1 MFGIKIHL
9 SKLDLNSSIY
19 FGGDK
24 MASTERSGKI
34 QTVLGLIEPDELGIT
49 LTHEHALI
57 DLSCYF
63 VMPEE
68 ATERWYIDKP
78 VTMDIRGNIGKRWSH
93 NKDIQLL
100 IDEKHQTEE
109 VYKYYLAGG
118 NSFVDTTSIGIGRDP
133 LALSRMSRATGLN
146 IIMGAS
152 HYVPVSY
159 PEDMDE
165 RSEQQITDQI
175 IGDITV
181 GVKDTGVKSGII
193 GEVGNFWPTNETSR
207 KILRASAN
215 ASVETGSAILI
226 HPGFHPDAP
235 MHHINDLIEAGAD
248 PSRIIMG
255 HLDTFPDME
264 VIKQVAET
272 GAYLEYDTFG
282 NEDTVWGAVADQPI
296 FIPTDVQRM
305 QRIEQL
311 IEWGFESQ
319 IVIAQDVCFKSGI
332 TSHGGKGYA
341 HILESIVPRMRKRGF
356 SNQNIDNILIENPKR
371 ILTFK

>member
-1 MFGIKIHL
+1 
-9 SKLDLNSSIY
+9 
-19 FGGDK
+19 
-24 MASTERSGKI
+24 
-34 QTVLGLIEPDELGIT
+34 
-49 LTHEHALI
+49 
-57 DLSCYF
+57 
-63 VMPEE
+63 
-68 ATERWYIDKP
+68 
-78 VTMDIRGNIGKRWSH
+78 
-93 NKDIQLL
+93 
-100 IDEKHQTEE
+100 
-109 VYKYYLAGG
+109 
-118 NSFVDTTSIGIGRDP
+118 
-133 LALSRMSRATGLN
+133 
-146 IIMGAS
+146 
-152 HYVPVSY
+152 
-159 PEDMDE
+159 MDE

-207 KILRASAN
+207 KILRASAH
-215 ASVETGSAILI
+215 ASVETGAAILI
-226 HPGFHPDAP
+226 HPGFHPDSL
-235 MHHINDLIEAGAD
+235 MHHLNDLIEAGAD
-248 PSRIIMG
+248 PTRIIMG
-255 HLDTFPDME
+255 HLDTFPDMDI
-264 VIKQVAET
+264 IKQVAET

-319 IVIAQDVCFKSGI
+319 IVIAQDVCFKSHI

-356 SNQNIDNILIENPKR
+356 SNENIDNILIENPKR

>member
-1 MFGIKIHL
+1 M
-9 SKLDLNSSIY
+9 NS
-19 FGGDK
+19 
-24 MASTERSGKI
+24 ERSGKI
-34 QTVLGLIEPDELGIT
+34 QTVLGLIEPSELGIT

-68 ATERWYIDKP
+68 ATERWYVDKP
-78 VTMDIRGNIGKRWSH
+78 LTMEILGGIHNRWAN
-93 NKDIQLL
+93 NKDLQLL
-100 IDEKHQTEE
+100 IDEKDQTEE
-109 VYKYYLAGG
+109 IYKYYLAGG

-133 LALSRMSRATGLN
+133 LALARMSRATGLN

-159 PEDMDE
+159 PDDMDE

-181 GVKDTGVKSGII
+181 GVKDTGIKSGII

-207 KILRASAN
+207 KILRASAH
-215 ASVETGSAILI
+215 ASVETGAAILI
-226 HPGFHPDAP
+226 HPGFHPDAL
-235 MHHINDLIEAGAD
+235 MHHLNDLIEAGAD
-248 PSRIIMG
+248 PSRVIMG
-255 HLDTFPDME
+255 HLDTFPNMD
-264 VIKQVAET
+264 VIKQIADT

-282 NEDTVWGAVADQPI
+282 SEDTVWGAVADQPI

-305 QRIEQL
+305 QRIENL
-311 IEWGFESQ
+311 IEWGYESQ
-319 IVIAQDVCFKSGI
+319 IVIAQDVCFKHWA
-332 TSHGGKGYA
+332 TKYGGKGYA
-341 HILESIVPRMRKRGF
+341 HILENIVPRMRKRGF
-356 SNQNIDNILIENPKR
+356 SNENIDNILIENPKR

>member
-1 MFGIKIHL
+1 M
-9 SKLDLNSSIY
+9 
-19 FGGDK
+19 
-24 MASTERSGKI
+24 SGKI

-68 ATERWYIDKP
+68 ATERWYVDKP
-78 VTMDIRGNIGKRWSH
+78 VTMDVLAHVSPKWVN
-93 NKDIQLL
+93 NKDDQLL
-100 IDEKHQTEE
+100 VDEKQQTEE
-109 VYKYYLAGG
+109 IYKYYLAGG

-133 LALSRMSRATGLN
+133 LALARMSRATGLN

-159 PEDMDE
+159 PDDMDE

-207 KILRASAN
+207 KILRASAH
-215 ASVETGSAILI
+215 ASVETGAAILI
-226 HPGFHPDAP
+226 HPGFHRDSL
-235 MHHINDLIEAGAD
+235 MHHLNDLIEAGAD
-248 PSRIIMG
+248 PTRIIMG
-255 HLDTFPDME
+255 HLDTFPDMDI
-264 VIKQVAET
+264 IKQVAET

-319 IVIAQDVCFKSGI
+319 IVIAQDVCFKSHI

-356 SNQNIDNILIENPKR
+356 SNENIDNILIENPKR

>member
-1 MFGIKIHL
+1 
-9 SKLDLNSSIY
+9 
-19 FGGDK
+19 
-24 MASTERSGKI
+24 MASTEMSGKI

-68 ATERWYIDKP
+68 ATERWYVDKP
-78 VTMDIRGNIGKRWSH
+78 FTMDIRGNIGKRWSH

-109 VYKYYLAGG
+109 IYKYYLAGG

-159 PEDMDE
+159 PDDMDE

-181 GVKDTGVKSGII
+181 GVKDTGIKSGII

-215 ASVETGSAILI
+215 ASVETGAAILI
-226 HPGFHPDAP
+226 HPGFHPDSL
-235 MHHINDLIEAGAD
+235 MHHLNDLIEAGAD

-255 HLDTFPDME
+255 HLDTFPME
-264 VIKQVAET
+264 VVKQVAET

-282 NEDTVWGAVADQPI
+282 CEQSLLDSDSLPTDPRMTM
-296 FIPTDVQRM
+296 PTDVQRM
-305 QRIEQL
+305 ERLEQL
-311 IEWGFESQ
+311 IEWGYEDK
-319 IVIAQDVCFKSGI
+319 IVVAQDICFKHWS
-332 TSHGGKGYA
+332 SSYGGQGYA

-356 SNQNIDNILIENPKR
+356 SNENIENILIENPKR

>member
-1 MFGIKIHL
+1 M
-9 SKLDLNSSIY
+9 NS
-19 FGGDK
+19 
-24 MASTERSGKI
+24 ERSGKI
-34 QTVLGLIEPDELGIT
+34 QTVLGLIEPSELGIT

-68 ATERWYIDKP
+68 ATERWYVDKP
-78 VTMDIRGNIGKRWSH
+78 LTMEILGGIHNRWAN
-93 NKDIQLL
+93 NKDLQLL
-100 IDEKHQTEE
+100 IDEKDQTEE
-109 VYKYYLAGG
+109 IYKYYLAGG

-133 LALSRMSRATGLN
+133 LALARMSRATGLN

-159 PEDMDE
+159 PDDMDE

-175 IGDITV
+175 IGDVTV
-181 GVKDTGVKSGII
+181 GVKDTGIKSGII

-207 KILRASAN
+207 KILRASAH
-215 ASVETGSAILI
+215 ASVETGAAILI
-226 HPGFHPDAP
+226 HPGFHPDAL
-235 MHHINDLIEAGAD
+235 MHHLNDLIEAGAD
-248 PSRIIMG
+248 PSRVIMG
-255 HLDTFPDME
+255 HLDTFPNMD
-264 VIKQVAET
+264 VIKQIADT

-282 NEDTVWGAVADQPI
+282 SEDTVWGAVADQPI

-305 QRIEQL
+305 QRIENL
-311 IEWGFESQ
+311 IEWGYESQ
-319 IVIAQDVCFKSGI
+319 IVIAQDVCFKSHL
-332 TSHGGKGYA
+332 TSHGGKGYS

-356 SNQNIDNILIENPKR
+356 SNENIDNILIENPKR

>member
-1 MFGIKIHL
+1 M
-9 SKLDLNSSIY
+9 NS
-19 FGGDK
+19 
-24 MASTERSGKI
+24 ERSGKI
-34 QTVLGLIEPDELGIT
+34 QTVLGLIEPSELGIT

-68 ATERWYIDKP
+68 ATERWYVDKP
-78 VTMDIRGNIGKRWSH
+78 LTMEILGGIHNRWAN
-93 NKDIQLL
+93 NKDLQLL
-100 IDEKHQTEE
+100 IDEKDQTEE
-109 VYKYYLAGG
+109 IYKYYLAGG

-133 LALSRMSRATGLN
+133 LALARMSRATGLN

-159 PEDMDE
+159 PDDMDE

-181 GVKDTGVKSGII
+181 GVKDTGIKSGII

-207 KILRASAN
+207 KILRASAH
-215 ASVETGSAILI
+215 ASVETGAAILI
-226 HPGFHPDAP
+226 HPGFHPDAL
-235 MHHINDLIEAGAD
+235 MHHLNDLIEAGAD
-248 PSRIIMG
+248 PSRVIMG
-255 HLDTFPDME
+255 HLDTFPNMD
-264 VIKQVAET
+264 VIKQIADT

-282 NEDTVWGAVADQPI
+282 SEDTVWGAVADQPI

-305 QRIEQL
+305 QRIENL
-311 IEWGFESQ
+311 IEWGYESQ
-319 IVIAQDVCFKSGI
+319 IVIAQDVCFKSHL
-332 TSHGGKGYA
+332 TSHGGKGYS

-356 SNQNIDNILIENPKR
+356 SNENIDNILIENPKR

>member
-1 MFGIKIHL
+1 
-9 SKLDLNSSIY
+9 
-19 FGGDK
+19 
-24 MASTERSGKI
+24 MASTERTGKI

-78 VTMDIRGNIGKRWSH
+78 FTMDIRGNIGKRWSH

-100 IDEKHQTEE
+100 IDEKDQTEE
-109 VYKYYLAGG
+109 IYKYYLAGG

-133 LALSRMSRATGLN
+133 LALARMSRATGLN

-159 PEDMDE
+159 PDDMDE

-181 GVKDTGVKSGII
+181 GVKDTGIKSGII

-207 KILRASAN
+207 KILRASAH
-215 ASVETGSAILI
+215 ASVETGAAILI
-226 HPGFHPDAP
+226 HPGFHPDAL
-235 MHHINDLIEAGAD
+235 MHHLNDLIEAGAD
-248 PSRIIMG
+248 PSRVIMG
-255 HLDTFPDME
+255 HLDTFPNMD
-264 VIKQVAET
+264 VIKQIADT

-282 NEDTVWGAVADQPI
+282 SEDTVWGAVADQPI

-305 QRIEQL
+305 QRIENL
-311 IEWGFESQ
+311 IEWGYESQ
-319 IVIAQDVCFKSGI
+319 IVIAQDVCFKHWA
-332 TSHGGKGYA
+332 TKYGGKGYA
-341 HILESIVPRMRKRGF
+341 HILENIVPRMRKRGF
-356 SNQNIDNILIENPKR
+356 SNENIDNILIENPKR

>member
-1 MFGIKIHL
+1 
-9 SKLDLNSSIY
+9 
-19 FGGDK
+19 
-24 MASTERSGKI
+24 MASTERTGKI

-68 ATERWYIDKP
+68 ATERWYVDKP
-78 VTMDIRGNIGKRWSH
+78 LTMEILGGIHNRWAN
-93 NKDIQLL
+93 NKDLQLL
-100 IDEKHQTEE
+100 IDEKDQTEE
-109 VYKYYLAGG
+109 IYKYYLAGG

-133 LALSRMSRATGLN
+133 LALARMSRATGLN

-159 PEDMDE
+159 PDDMDE

-181 GVKDTGVKSGII
+181 GVKDTGIKSGII

-207 KILRASAN
+207 KILRASAH
-215 ASVETGSAILI
+215 ASVETGAAILI
-226 HPGFHPDAP
+226 HPGFHPDALL
-235 MHHINDLIEAGAD
+235 HHINDLIEAGAE

-255 HLDTFPDME
+255 HLDTFPNMD

-319 IVIAQDVCFKSGI
+319 IVIAQDVCFKSHI

-356 SNQNIDNILIENPKR
+356 SNENIDNILIENPKR
-371 ILTFK
+371 ILTFE

>member
-1 MFGIKIHL
+1 
-9 SKLDLNSSIY
+9 
-19 FGGDK
+19 
-24 MASTERSGKI
+24 MASTERTGKI

-68 ATERWYIDKP
+68 ATERWYVDKP
-78 VTMDIRGNIGKRWSH
+78 FTMDIRGNIGKRWSH
-93 NKDIQLL
+93 NKDLQLL

-109 VYKYYLAGG
+109 IYKYYLAGG
-118 NSFVDTTSIGIGRDP
+118 NSFVDTTSIGIARDP
-133 LALSRMSRATGLN
+133 LALARMSRATGLN

-159 PEDMDE
+159 PDDMDE

-175 IGDITV
+175 IGDVTV
-181 GVKDTGVKSGII
+181 GVKDTGIKSGII

-207 KILRASAN
+207 KILRASAH
-215 ASVETGSAILI
+215 ASVETGAAILI
-226 HPGFHPDAP
+226 HPGFHPDAL
-235 MHHINDLIEAGAD
+235 MHHMNDLIEAGAD
-248 PSRIIMG
+248 PTRIIMG
-255 HLDTFPDME
+255 HLDSFPNMD
-264 VIKQVAET
+264 VIKEIAET
-272 GAYLEYDTFG
+272 GANIEYDIFG
-282 NEDTVWGAVADQPI
+282 KEDTVWGAIADQPI

-311 IEWGFESQ
+311 IEWGYEDR
-319 IVIAQDVCFKSGI
+319 IVIAQDNCFKSDL

-356 SNQNIDNILIENPKR
+356 SNENIDNILIENPKR

>member
-1 MFGIKIHL
+1 
-9 SKLDLNSSIY
+9 
-19 FGGDK
+19 
-24 MASTERSGKI
+24 MASTGRTGKI
-34 QTVLGLIEPDELGIT
+34 QTLLGLIEPDELGIT

-68 ATERWYIDKP
+68 ATERWYVDKP
-78 VTMDIRGNIGKRWSH
+78 FTMDIRGNIGKRWSH
-93 NKDIQLL
+93 NRDIQLL

-109 VYKYYLAGG
+109 IYKYYLAGG

-133 LALSRMSRATGLN
+133 LALARMSRATGLN

-159 PEDMDE
+159 PDDMDE

-207 KILRASAN
+207 KILRASAH
-215 ASVETGSAILI
+215 ASVETGAAILI
-226 HPGFHPDAP
+226 HPGFHPDSL
-235 MHHINDLIEAGAD
+235 MHHLNDLIEAGAD
-248 PSRIIMG
+248 PTRIIMG
-255 HLDTFPDME
+255 HLDTFPDMDI
-264 VIKQVAET
+264 IKQVAET

-319 IVIAQDVCFKSGI
+319 IVIAQDVCFKSHI

-356 SNQNIDNILIENPKR
+356 SNENIDNILIENPKR

>member
-1 MFGIKIHL
+1 
-9 SKLDLNSSIY
+9 
-19 FGGDK
+19 
-24 MASTERSGKI
+24 MASTGRTGKI

-68 ATERWYIDKP
+68 ATERWYVDKP
-78 VTMDIRGNIGKRWSH
+78 FTMDIRGNIGKRWSH
-93 NKDIQLL
+93 NRDIQLL

-109 VYKYYLAGG
+109 IYKYYLAGG

-133 LALSRMSRATGLN
+133 LALARMSRATGLN

-159 PEDMDE
+159 PDDMDE

-207 KILRASAN
+207 KILRASAH
-215 ASVETGSAILI
+215 ASVETGAAILI
-226 HPGFHPDAP
+226 HPGFHRDAL
-235 MHHINDLIEAGAD
+235 MHHLNDLIEAGAN

-255 HLDTFPDME
+255 HLDTFPIE
-264 VIKQVAET
+264 IVKQVAET

-282 NEDTVWGAVADQPI
+282 SEESLLESESLPTDPGMTM
-296 FIPTDVQRM
+296 PTDVQRM
-305 QRIEQL
+305 ERLEQL
-311 IEWGFESQ
+311 IEWGYEDK
-319 IVIAQDVCFKSGI
+319 IVIAQDICFKHWAS
-332 TSHGGKGYA
+332 SYGGQGYA
-341 HILESIVPRMRKRGF
+341 HILESILPRMRKRGF
-356 SNQNIDNILIENPKR
+356 SNENIDNILIENPKR